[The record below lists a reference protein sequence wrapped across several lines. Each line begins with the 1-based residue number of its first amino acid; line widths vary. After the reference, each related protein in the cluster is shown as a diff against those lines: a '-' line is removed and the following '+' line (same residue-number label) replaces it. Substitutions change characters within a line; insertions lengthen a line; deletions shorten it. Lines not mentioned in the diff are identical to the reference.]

1 MALQAQ
7 HRALRVRVKET
18 KLPELLVEPPQ
29 RLALQRRGVPLFV
42 LRIETGGGLRLTT
55 ADDRHLVQPDDA
67 LRRHVA
73 TRPNREAP
81 VLAVENDL
89 QVDFEVGVRD
99 RVHARGPQPQ
109 R

>member
-1 MALQAQ
+1 MARQAQ

-42 LRIETGGGLRLTT
+42 LRIETGVGLRLTT
-55 ADDRHLVQPDDA
+55 AEDRRLVQPDDA
-67 LRRHVA
+67 MRRHVA
-73 TRPNREAP
+73 IRPNREAP
-81 VLAVENDL
+81 VLAVENDF

-99 RVHARGPQPQ
+99 GVHARGPRPQ